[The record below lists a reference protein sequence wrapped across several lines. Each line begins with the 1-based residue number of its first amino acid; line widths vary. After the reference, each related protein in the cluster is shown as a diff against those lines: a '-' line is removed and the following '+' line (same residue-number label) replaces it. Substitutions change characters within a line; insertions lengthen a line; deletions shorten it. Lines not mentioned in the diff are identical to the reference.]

1 MKNLWIYLAG
11 LCCLITALAVILM
24 KYISLSKCNL
34 KNIVILTFILCGFL
48 SLIYIIFDK
57 NFLKDIKN
65 TITKKDIFL
74 IILFS
79 IIILLNR
86 LLQIYAFK
94 ISPQIGYS
102 HLIINMNIIFTL
114 IASYFLFKQKI
125 NIKSLI
131 GIIITLIGLTIT
143 ICYSN

>member
-1 MKNLWIYLAG
+1 MKNLWVFLASI
-11 LCCLITALAVILM
+11 CSLITASLVILM
-24 KYISLSKCNL
+24 KYISFSNCNL
-34 KNIVILTFILCGFL
+34 KNIVILTFILSGFL
-48 SLIYIIFDK
+48 SLIYILFDK

-65 TITKKDIFL
+65 NITKKDIFL

-79 IIILLNR
+79 LLLVLNR
-86 LLQIYAFK
+86 MFQIYAFK

-102 HLIINMNIIFTL
+102 QLIINMNIIFTL
-114 IASYFLFKQKI
+114 IAGYFLFQQKI

-131 GIIITLIGLTIT
+131 GIIITLIGLSII

>member
-1 MKNLWIYLAG
+1 
-11 LCCLITALAVILM
+11 M

-79 IIILLNR
+79 IIIILNR
-86 LLQIYAFK
+86 ILQIYAFK

-114 IASYFLFKQKI
+114 IASYFLFQQKI

>member
-1 MKNLWIYLAG
+1 MQNLWIYLAV
-11 LCCLITALAVILM
+11 LCCLITSSGVILM
-24 KYISLSKCNL
+24 KYISLSKCDL
-34 KNIVILTFILCGFL
+34 KNIVILTFILSGFL
-48 SLIYIIFDK
+48 SLIYTVSDK
-57 NFLKDIKN
+57 NILKDIKN
-65 TITKKDIFL
+65 NITEKDIFL

-79 IIILLNR
+79 LLIILNIMF
-86 LLQIYAFK
+86 QIHAFK

-114 IASYFLFKQKI
+114 IAGYFFFKQQI

-131 GIIITLIGLTIT
+131 GIIITLIGLSIT

>member
-11 LCCLITALAVILM
+11 LCCLITALGVVLM

>member
-1 MKNLWIYLAG
+1 
-11 LCCLITALAVILM
+11 M

-79 IIILLNR
+79 IILLLNR

-114 IASYFLFKQKI
+114 IAGYFFFKQQI

-131 GIIITLIGLTIT
+131 GVIITLIGLSIT